1 MRLAATPVLLSLA
14 VLAVFLAVRMVP
26 SAGDAASP
34 KPAPAKATF
43 AAGCFWCV
51 EVAFDKLPGVIATTA
66 GYTGGH
72 VKNPTYEQVSSGR
85 TGHAEA
91 LQVTFDPAKVS
102 YERLLE
108 VFWRNVD
115 PVDGDGQFCDRGT
128 QYRPVVFYHDATQK
142 KLAEESKA
150 RLAATGRFKR
160 LSPEIVPAGEFYEAE
175 EYHQDFYKKNPARYK
190 SYSMGCGRE
199 RRLEDVWG
207 DEELRIFSEPVKQSD
222 VEPGNWCKPPAKELR
237 GKLTRLQYEVTQ
249 EEATEAP
256 FRNAYWNNHEPGI
269 YVDVVSGEPLF
280 SSLDKFDS
288 GSGWPSFTRALEPAN
303 VTKQTDHKLGIPRT
317 EVRSKRADSHLGHLF
332 DDGPKPTGM
341 RYCINSA
348 ALRFV
353 PVSRLEAEGY
363 SEYLPLFEKSGD
375 PGR

>member
-1 MRLAATPVLLSLA
+1 MRLAATPVLVSLA

-34 KPAPAKATF
+34 KPEPAKATF

-363 SEYLPLFEKSGD
+363 SEYLPLFEKSGN
-375 PGR
+375 PPR